1 MKVLITC
8 ILFYASL
15 CLQAQE
21 NKITVSPPQMTAT
34 SAFTIKMEKSGVHVL
49 KILDEDQNVLFK
61 KDIQPND
68 KNLVVFKHNF
78 TAYKK
83 GTYTFQLIRKNKVVF
98 ETKQKKELK

>member
-1 MKVLITC
+1 MKALLTC
-8 ILFYASL
+8 ILFYATF

-34 SAFTIKMEKSGVHVL
+34 SALTIKMEKSGAHVL
-49 KILDEDQNVLFK
+49 KIIDQDENVLFK

-68 KNLVVFKHNF
+68 QNIVVFKHNF
-78 TAYKK
+78 TTYKK
-83 GTYTFQLIRKNKVVF
+83 GTYTFQLLRKNKVVF